1 MPEVRRSMKEW
12 EEQRKV
18 YNPQDASNDKKSKNH
33 YFLAS
38 TDYLN
43 FSKDGLGEVRICNPS
58 VSKKDMI
65 LDKLSYINYSNA
77 IIGVDAYIFAKL
89 EGELLTHEIQI
100 ESPLSFEK
108 QISLCEI
115 TFGRNLTL
123 LDGLLLYQY
132 IIPKHQ
138 TVYEELGKPLV
149 LTPGTEWVYQ
159 FRILNQVTDACIRM
173 GVRWWER

>member
-18 YNPQDASNDKKSKNH
+18 YSPQDASNDKKPKSQ

-43 FSKDGLGEVRICNPS
+43 FTKDGLGEVRVCNPS
-58 VSKKDMI
+58 TSKKDLI
-65 LDKLSYINYSNA
+65 LDKLSYMNYSDV
-77 IIGVDAYIFAKL
+77 IVGMDAYIFAKL
-89 EGELLTHEIQI
+89 EGEVLSSEIRSG
-100 ESPLSFEK
+100 SPLTFEK
-108 QISLCEI
+108 KISLCEI

-138 TVYEELGKPLV
+138 TVYEEFKRPFL

-159 FRILNQVTDACIRM
+159 FRILNEGSDACIRM
-173 GVRWWER
+173 GFRWWER

>member
-1 MPEVRRSMKEW
+1 
-12 EEQRKV
+12 
-18 YNPQDASNDKKSKNH
+18 
-33 YFLAS
+33 
-38 TDYLN
+38 
-43 FSKDGLGEVRICNPS
+43 
-58 VSKKDMI
+58 MI
-65 LDKLSYINYSNA
+65 LDKLSYVNYSYA